1 MPRSSQ
7 GRALSSDSRS
17 HVIVVGAGI
26 GGLSAALDL
35 AATGHRVTV
44 VERHSQPG
52 GKMRE
57 LIVGDSAIDAGPTV
71 FTMRRVFDELFE
83 QCERSLD
90 DYVGLR
96 QADVLARHSW
106 PDQSRLD
113 LHADIEASAAA
124 IREFS
129 DQREADAYRRFAR
142 DSQDI
147 FDTLDHS
154 FMRVER
160 PGPVGLTRSL
170 GLGGI
175 PRLVATKPFRSLWS
189 ELGSRFRDTRLQQLF
204 GRYATYCGSSP
215 FDSPA
220 TLMLIAHAER
230 AGVWYVDGG
239 MRRLADAFARLL
251 GELGAELR
259 FDSDVTAIEVER
271 GAVSAVKVNGD
282 TRIGADAVVFNGDAA
297 ALTAGLLGD
306 SARDAQADRTHEQR
320 SLSAITWCMNTRT
333 SGFPLHHHN
342 VFFGSDYPDEF
353 ASIFE
358 RNSITREPTVY
369 ICAQDRGEEG
379 GTAGGGAERLLMLI
393 NAPAGQMAAADVQR
407 AADDAFGLL
416 SRQGLD
422 VDAAGAMVTAPG
434 DFAELFPGSNG
445 AIYGWPTHGWYGSF
459 RRAGSATRIPG
470 LYLAGGSVHPGPGV
484 PMVATSGRIAAGSV
498 RHYLQKRVN

>member
-1 MPRSSQ
+1 
-7 GRALSSDSRS
+7 LSSDSRS
-17 HVIVVGAGI
+17 HVIVIGAGM

-35 AATGHRVTV
+35 AASGLRVTV
-44 VERHSQPG
+44 IERHPQPG

-57 LIVGDSAIDAGPTV
+57 LLVGDSAIDAGPTV

-83 QCERSLD
+83 KCGRSLD

-96 QADVLARHSW
+96 QADILARHSW

-113 LHADIEASAAA
+113 LYADVEASAAA

-129 DQREADAYRRFAR
+129 DEREADAYRRFAR

-160 PGPVGLTRSL
+160 PGPIGLTRSL
-170 GLGGI
+170 GLGGV

-189 ELGSRFRDTRLQQLF
+189 ELGSRFRDPRLQQLF

-230 AGVWYVDGG
+230 AGVWYIDGG
-239 MRRLADAFARLL
+239 MRRLADAFVRLL
-251 GELGAELR
+251 GELGVELR
-259 FDSDVTAIEVER
+259 FDSHVTAIEVGR
-271 GAVSAVKVNGD
+271 GTVSAVEVNGD
-282 TRIGADAVVFNGDAA
+282 TRIEADAVVFNGDAA

-306 SARDAQADRTHEQR
+306 AVREAQADRTREQR
-320 SLSAITWCMNTRT
+320 SLSAITWCLNTET
-333 SGFPLHHHN
+333 SGFLLHHHN
-342 VFFGSDYPDEF
+342 VFFGSDYADEF

-358 RNSITREPTVY
+358 RNSTTREPTVY
-369 ICAQDRGEEG
+369 ICAQDRGRDG
-379 GTAGGGAERLLMLI
+379 DAARKGTERLLMLI
-393 NAPAGQMAAADVQR
+393 NAPPVPMAAAHVQR
-407 AADDAFGLL
+407 AGDDAFEMLA
-416 SRQGLD
+416 RQGLHID
-422 VDAAGAMVTAPG
+422 ADAATVTSPA
-434 DFAELFPGSNG
+434 DFAELFPGSDG

-459 RRAGSATRIPG
+459 RRAGSVTRIPG

-484 PMVATSGRIAAGSV
+484 PMVATSGRVAAASV
-498 RHYLQKRVN
+498 RRYVEQRAN

>member
-1 MPRSSQ
+1 M
-7 GRALSSDSRS
+7 
-17 HVIVVGAGI
+17 

-35 AATGHRVTV
+35 AASGLRVTV
-44 VERHSQPG
+44 IERHPQPG

-57 LIVGDSAIDAGPTV
+57 LVVGDSAIDAGPTV

-96 QADVLARHSW
+96 HADVLARHSW
-106 PDQSRLD
+106 PDRSRLD
-113 LHADIEASAAA
+113 LYADVEASAAA
-124 IREFS
+124 IEEFS
-129 DQREADAYRRFAR
+129 DQREADAYRRFAG

-170 GLGGI
+170 GLAGI

-189 ELGSRFRDTRLQQLF
+189 ELGSRFRDPRLQQLF

-230 AGVWYVDGG
+230 EGVWYIDGG
-239 MRRLADAFARLL
+239 MRRLADAFVRLL

-259 FDSDVTAIEVER
+259 FDSHVTAIEVEH
-271 GAVSAVKVNGD
+271 GVAGAVKVNGD
-282 TRIGADAVVFNGDAA
+282 TRIEADAVVFNGDAA

-306 SARDAQADRTHEQR
+306 AAKDAQADRTQEQR

-342 VFFGSDYPDEF
+342 VFFGSDYRDEF

-369 ICAQDRGEEG
+369 ICAQDRGGEG
-379 GTAGGGAERLLMLI
+379 GTAGEGAERLLMLI
-393 NAPAGQMAAADVQR
+393 NAPAVPMVAADVQR
-407 AADDAFGLL
+407 AEDDAFELL
-416 SRQGLD
+416 NRQGLD
-422 VDAAGAMVTAPG
+422 VHSDGAKVTAPG
-434 DFAELFPGSNG
+434 DFSKLFPGSDG

-459 RRAGSATRIPG
+459 RRAGSATRVPG

-484 PMVATSGRIAAGSV
+484 PMVATSGRIAAAAV
-498 RHYLQKRVN
+498 RRYLEQRAN